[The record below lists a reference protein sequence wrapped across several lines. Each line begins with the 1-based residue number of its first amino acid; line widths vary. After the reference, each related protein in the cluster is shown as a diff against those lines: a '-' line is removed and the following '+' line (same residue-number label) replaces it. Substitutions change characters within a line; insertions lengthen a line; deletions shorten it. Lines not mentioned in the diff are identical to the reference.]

1 MFPPR
6 RATKFISQ
14 GPAEELWWLSWRCAG
29 GADGWFHYMEAN
41 IAGQIPYPEGIKF
54 VGAGPHNMDYNPT
67 RWP

>member
-1 MFPPR
+1 M
-6 RATKFISQ
+6 
-14 GPAEELWWLSWRCAG
+14 WWLSWRCAG

-54 VGAGPHNMDYNPT
+54 VGAAPHNMDYNPT